1 MNNWADIVLPFIL
14 LGIAG
19 AIFRAVIL
27 LVRKKEEPNEIEEE
41 EESLFNSPKNWGKRS
56 DR

>member
-1 MNNWADIVLPFIL
+1 MNNWADIALPFIL

-27 LVRKKEEPNEIEEE
+27 LVRKKEEPDEIEEE
-41 EESLFNSPKNWGKRS
+41 EESLFNSPKNWGKKK
-56 DR
+56 

>member
-19 AIFRAVIL
+19 AIFRGVIL

-41 EESLFNSPKNWGKRS
+41 EESLVNSPKKWGKRGDS
-56 DR
+56 

>member
-1 MNNWADIVLPFIL
+1 MNNWTDIVLPFIL

-41 EESLFNSPKNWGKRS
+41 EESLFNSPKKWGKRGDS
-56 DR
+56 